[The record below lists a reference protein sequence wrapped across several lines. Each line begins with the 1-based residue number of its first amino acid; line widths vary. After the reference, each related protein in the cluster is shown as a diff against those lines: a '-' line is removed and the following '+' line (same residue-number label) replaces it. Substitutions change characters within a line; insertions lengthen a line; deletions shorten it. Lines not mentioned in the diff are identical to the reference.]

1 MSAAALVLVL
11 VAAASHAAWNALAKR
26 AHDPLAFMWFGNL
39 LGGIW
44 LLVWALVELRVRPM
58 DPGAWPFVLG
68 SVGLHGAYFYALS
81 RAYAAGD
88 YSLVYPVARG
98 LSVALVPLLALGL
111 LGERLSALGVAGI
124 ALVLVGIAVSG
135 RLARP
140 VGARGEPAAGA
151 GTALGWAVLTGLTI
165 AAYSLNDRAGVSRV
179 HPAVYLAFT
188 GLGLTAVL
196 WLPLRRRPGALAREW
211 RANRVAI
218 AIGSVL
224 MLGAY
229 LLVLF
234 AFQLSKTGYVVAA
247 RETSIAFSALLG
259 SLWLREGRLAPRL
272 AGAAIIVAG
281 VACIALAR

>member
-1 MSAAALVLVL
+1 VSAAALALVL

-39 LGGIW
+39 LGGLW
-44 LLVWALVELRVRPM
+44 LLIWAVVELRARPISAA
-58 DPGAWPFVLG
+58 AWPFVLA
-68 SVGLHGAYFYALS
+68 STALHGAYFYALS

-98 LSVALVPLLALGL
+98 LSVALVPLLALAL

-135 RLARP
+135 RAARP
-140 VGARGEPAAGA
+140 VGADGRPAASGA
-151 GTALGWAVLTGLTI
+151 ALGWAVLTGLTI
-165 AAYSLNDRAGVSRV
+165 AAYSLNDRAGVALV

-188 GLGLTAVL
+188 GLGLTALL

-211 RANRVAI
+211 RANRGAI
-218 AIGSVL
+218 AVGSVL

>member
-1 MSAAALVLVL
+1 VSAAALALVL

-26 AHDPLAFMWFGNL
+26 ARDPLAFMWFGNL
-39 LGGIW
+39 LGGAW
-44 LLVWALVELRVRPM
+44 LLVWAVVELRARPI
-58 DPGAWPFVLG
+58 GAAAWPFVLG
-68 SVGLHGAYFYALS
+68 STALHGAYFYALS

-111 LGERLSALGVAGI
+111 LGERLSPLGVAGI

-135 RLARP
+135 RAARP
-140 VGARGEPAAGA
+140 VGADGRRVAGGGA
-151 GTALGWAVLTGLTI
+151 ALGWAVLTGLTI
-165 AAYSLNDRAGVSRV
+165 AAYSLNDRAAVAHI

-188 GLGLTAVL
+188 GLGLTALL

-211 RANRVAI
+211 RDNRGAI
-218 AIGSVL
+218 AVGSVL

-272 AGAAIIVAG
+272 GAVAIIVAG